1 MDINLIENMIKELQN
16 KGKIDNKEDLETLIT
31 DLHRVKND
39 MSDLQNKNEELNN
52 RFGLFWKEVP
62 EKMIKNISDN
72 EIVYGKS
79 LYSFITKI
87 KNGEDKTIKAN
98 INGEEVKLSRQSDS
112 YLFKD
117 SNKNEY
123 LVFSDSLYKFSRETE
138 EEYIPILKEK
148 GGDFFIGNNEDN
160 ILIEG
165 DNYYALQMLQYTHKG
180 KIDVIYIDPPYN
192 TGNKDFKYNDRF
204 VKDGDSDKHSAWL
217 SFMDKRLRLAKNILS
232 IKGFIAIHIDDVEQ
246 ANLKLLCD
254 KIFGENN
261 RTNDVSVKM
270 SELSGVKMKHVAS
283 GNKYPKVK
291 ESILI
296 YAKNS
301 KHLNL
306 KIPKTKKESWDKEYN
321 MIIPNLDK
329 QTRKELNILL
339 KNKEIDKV
347 KRIITEKKLNIKTI
361 TEYCKEKNIIKTD
374 NFLFEN
380 SFRIFGTKPNKSLLR
395 YIQKLNQPLLNED
408 VSTVLNPSG
417 EIKLILTHFNKTTKT
432 PRIEICFS
440 DLYLDTYISD
450 MWTDINTISISS
462 EMPKS
467 MNVFSNG
474 QKPIKLLKRI
484 IDMIPNNS
492 VVLDF
497 FAGSGS
503 TGHAVWDLNKADKGN
518 RKFILCTNNENNIC
532 EGVTFNR
539 LKGLGKEKEY
549 NESLKYLTINH
560 VSEKVLR
567 KEDNQGQFETL
578 KEIVNLKYNSFKV
591 IEENDEW
598 YANENIA
605 ILKDFDYIEEFKEKF
620 ESHKYLGFVT
630 NEDTEW
636 NIFKEKLISVKKEDY
651 LTQFSSSYMNEIRK
665 VIKGNS

>member
-16 KGKIDNKEDLETLIT
+16 KGKIDNKEELETLIT

-87 KNGEDKTIKAN
+87 KNGEGKTIKAN
-98 INGEEVKLSRQSDS
+98 INGEEIKLSRQADS

-117 SNKNEY
+117 SDKNEF
-123 LVFSDSLYKFSRETE
+123 LVFSDSLYKFSKETQ
-138 EEYIPILKEK
+138 EEYIPVLKEK
-148 GGDFFIGNNEDN
+148 GSDFFVGDNKDN

-165 DNYYALQMLQYTHKG
+165 DNYHALQMLQYTHKG

-192 TGNKDFKYNDRF
+192 TGNKDFKYNDKF
-204 VKDGDSDKHSAWL
+204 VKEEDADRHSRWL
-217 SFMDKRLRLAKNILS
+217 SFMSKRLILAKKLLS
-232 IKGFIAIHIDDVEQ
+232 KDGFIFISIDDNEL
-246 ANLKLLCD
+246 ANLILLSD
-254 KIFGENN
+254 SIFGEKN
-261 RTNDVSVKM
+261 RMSNISVKN
-270 SELSGVKMKHVAS
+270 SSVTGVKTKTNS
-283 GNKYPKVK
+283 KYIKIK
-291 ESILI
+291 ESVLVYSNSINNFKTPMINKDEWDSEYKTALTGI
-296 YAKNS
+296 TQEDLNNMLNPDIDIETANKIAK
-301 KHLNL
+301 
-306 KIPKTKKESWDKEYN
+306 KIKSEPIGNKTKKWLLDNSWK
-321 MIIPNLDK
+321 IIRTQPSKSLFEKGILIKKKHPENGYCVLETTERKRYLITTKFDETKTASRIAVYFAIDNLNTKASDIWQDVGAQYLSNEVPKNVKVFPNGQKSIKL
-329 QTRKELNILL
+329 I
-339 KNKEIDKV
+339 
-347 KRIITEKKLNIKTI
+347 KRIIKS
-361 TEYCKEKNIIKTD
+361 IIKKD
-374 NFLFEN
+374 A
-380 SFRIFGTKPNKSLLR
+380 
-395 YIQKLNQPLLNED
+395 
-408 VSTVLNPSG
+408 
-417 EIKLILTHFNKTTKT
+417 
-432 PRIEICFS
+432 
-440 DLYLDTYISD
+440 
-450 MWTDINTISISS
+450 
-462 EMPKS
+462 
-467 MNVFSNG
+467 
-474 QKPIKLLKRI
+474 I
-484 IDMIPNNS
+484 I
-492 VVLDF
+492 LDF
-497 FAGSGS
+497 FAGSGT
-503 TGHAVWDLNKADKGN
+503 TGHAVWDLNKEDGGN

-532 EGVTFNR
+532 EEITFNR
-539 LKGLGKEKEY
+539 LTGVNKEREY
-549 NESLKYLTINH
+549 NSSLKYLTINH
-560 VSEKVLR
+560 VPEKVLR

-620 ESHKYLGFVT
+620 ENHKYLGFVT